1 MVSYIS
7 VGFVGS
13 IYYMLLLFFWLYL
26 LHIASVALALFTT
39 SSVTVTWSLAMKL
52 SHTVVAA

>member
-13 IYYMLLLFFWLYL
+13 IYYMLVLLFWLYL
-26 LHIASVALALFTT
+26 LHVASVLLALFTT
-39 SSVTVTWSLAMKL
+39 STVTATWSLAMKL
-52 SHTVVAA
+52 SHIVVAA